1 MAMAKKMAMEKPT
14 SPEISIYHDPH
25 YFSYQYCTVQ
35 KQELGQAI
43 LKLIRIIKKQG
54 PGRFGE
60 HGMFHRIFTVTFL
73 LFLAPARRGRSVGSN
88 PAWPILPCRAIINH
102 YLI

>member
-1 MAMAKKMAMEKPT
+1 MSELPAGARNRRKDNGNGKENGNRENTKKPT

-35 KQELGQAI
+35 IQELGQAI

-60 HGMFHRIFTVTFL
+60 HGMFHRIFTV
-73 LFLAPARRGRSVGSN
+73 
-88 PAWPILPCRAIINH
+88 
-102 YLI
+102 